1 MPESLR
7 ARPPPLAWGGRN
19 GGDERLRQLIAMMHE
34 REHTWGL
41 LEPTSR
47 AAPAASAASAGST
60 SRAARLPSQHLL
72 ARIL

>member
-7 ARPPPLAWGGRN
+7 AHPPPLAWGGRN

-41 LEPTSR
+41 LATHVPGRTGRECR
-47 AAPAASAASAGST
+47 ERWIDLQRGAAP
-60 SRAARLPSQHLL
+60 
-72 ARIL
+72 